1 MAIKII
7 DREHTLKFLEGN
19 SLAVI
24 STVTKEGKP
33 DGSAVYYLIEKNFDI
48 FFISK
53 KGTAEYKNIHHL
65 NEVVLTVTNTATNE
79 TAKIKGKAEP
89 VNKAALTIE
98 IMENVAGKLNHDD
111 DFETV
116 LPILKREAGDIM
128 AIKIKPYQITMSD
141 YSGEDVNEAVF
152 SF

>member
-1 MAIKII
+1 MPTKII
-7 DREHTLKFLEGN
+7 DRDHVLKFLEGN

-48 FFISK
+48 FFITK
-53 KGTAEYKNIHHL
+53 KGTAKYKNIHHL

-79 TAKIKGKAEP
+79 TVKIKGKAEP
-89 VNKAALTIE
+89 VNKAALNIE
-98 IMENVAGKLNHDD
+98 IMENVAGKLNRDD

-116 LPILKREAGDIM
+116 LPILKHDAGEIL
-128 AIKIKPYQITMSD
+128 AIKITPYQITMSD
-141 YSGEDVNEAVF
+141 YSGEEANEAVF

>member
-1 MAIKII
+1 MTTKTI
-7 DREHTLKFLEGN
+7 DKERTLKFLEGN

-48 FFISK
+48 FFITK
-53 KGTAEYKNIHHL
+53 KGTSKYKNIHHL
-65 NEVVLTVTNTATNE
+65 NEVVLTVTNTATKE

-89 VNKAALTIE
+89 VNKAAFNIE
-98 IMENVAGKLNHDD
+98 IMEKVAGKLNHDD
-111 DFETV
+111 DFETI
-116 LPILKREAGDIM
+116 LPILKRDSGDILT
-128 AIKIKPYQITMSD
+128 IKIQPYEITMSD
-141 YSGEDVNEAVF
+141 YSTDELNEAVF